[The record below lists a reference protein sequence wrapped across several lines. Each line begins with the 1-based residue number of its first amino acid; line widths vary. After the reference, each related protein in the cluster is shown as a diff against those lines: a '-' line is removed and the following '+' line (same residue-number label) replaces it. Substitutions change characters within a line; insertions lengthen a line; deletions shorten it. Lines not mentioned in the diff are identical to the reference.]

1 MTYVHMQ
8 AVATMLNLKIK
19 ILTTGIAP
27 DTNLICNRCKP
38 SKGFQTENAL
48 RGHTRTEHD
57 RVETEEESEG
67 RVQRARWSEM
77 IPDTRLRD
85 IIPNEK
91 TEELVLLHE
100 DDILYNIIV
109 HKSHN
114 AFKTKNMEN
123 SMKTKHQHENSTL
136 FSLGSNFSS
145 PGCCNPAA
153 FFLFLNYLIFHTL
166 QLVHNLLLFL

>member
-1 MTYVHMQ
+1 MQ
-8 AVATMLNLKIK
+8 AAATMLNLNIK

-48 RGHTRTEHD
+48 REHTKTEHD

-91 TEELVLLHE
+91 AEELILLHE
-100 DDILYNIIV
+100 DDIHYNIIV

-114 AFKTKNMEN
+114 AFKTKNVEN
-123 SMKTKHQHENSTL
+123 SIEKKHKDENLTL
-136 FSLGSNFSS
+136 FGDILKV
-145 PGCCNPAA
+145 PGLKASYSQG
-153 FFLFLNYLIFHTL
+153 L
-166 QLVHNLLLFL
+166 